1 MKGWSKK
8 RWKNGVSLVLFFRFL
23 FLSLIFWLLSYSFSL
38 SFAGERRSVSQ
49 ILISDIS
56 FEFQR
61 KKEEFPK
68 VILGT
73 TVALTAAIPLSL
85 ADQYVRNLVLSS
97 YDKTKYAG
105 KVMSFLGE
113 EIFLVPFCF
122 AGYIFGLVS
131 DNEKV
136 RLGFMRAIYNLA
148 FTTFIVQSL
157 KFSGRERPA
166 WAEYQYSFSPL
177 RFEDR
182 WRSFPS
188 GHSQASSSVY
198 FTVAKDVCESKLCSA
213 VFYSLP
219 FIVGAGRILV
229 NDHWLSD
236 VAGGIIIGF
245 SFEVF

>member
-1 MKGWSKK
+1 MEAWSKF
-8 RWKNGVSLVLFFRFL
+8 GIFFRFL
-23 FLSLIFWLLSYSFSL
+23 FLSLIFWLISYSIFSFPL
-38 SFAGERRSVSQ
+38 SFGGEKKSVLQ
-49 ILISDIS
+49 ILASDIS

-61 KKEEFPK
+61 KKKEFPK
-68 VILGT
+68 VIIGT

-97 YDKTKYAG
+97 YNKTKDVG
-105 KVMSFLGE
+105 EVMSFLGE
-113 EIFLVPFCF
+113 RIFLVPFSF

-166 WAEYQYSFSPL
+166 WAEYQYSFYPL